1 MNSDNRNRF
10 AINLAAAICLRC
22 VDTLFVLNSGISI
35 KPGNG
40 NENNENTPSAG
51 NDPVQRVKVEEST
64 GHKWVNVKKIP
75 TDGVSSTFA
84 YYVQGLE

>member
-1 MNSDNRNRF
+1 MS
-10 AINLAAAICLRC
+10 C
-22 VDTLFVLNSGISI
+22 VDTLFVLNAGISI

-40 NENNENTPSAG
+40 NENNKNTPSAG
-51 NDPVQRVKVEEST
+51 NEPVQRVKVEEST
-64 GHKWVNVKKIP
+64 GHKWVNAKKIP